1 MKSGLEN
8 GIGELVVVFV
18 KVLFVEVK
26 RGLRN
31 VIFFYFF
38 QWLIFIFCFIIL
50 VKLQFVCGF
59 QCFQYVNGKVI
70 GIGGVF
76 VWWCNLVRYYD

>member
-26 RGLRN
+26 RGLCN

-38 QWLIFIFCFIIL
+38 
-50 VKLQFVCGF
+50 
-59 QCFQYVNGKVI
+59 
-70 GIGGVF
+70 
-76 VWWCNLVRYYD
+76 